1 MEILSSPASLLQ
13 ILFVRVLADPTNT
26 KTRCEIFSKLTI
38 KTQND
43 YNDVVLASLLFNLN
57 KFHKLFW
64 CVRCWL
70 ETRNFRQGVE
80 EVNCRNLFL
89 TCKICSAL
97 TLKIFLF
104 RPSME
109 NFLKSQGEMNL
120 FWLYLL
126 LIQPRLH
133 LYFILKNQFCRW
145 SLDSTF
151 FMLN

>member
-1 MEILSSPASLLQ
+1 MEILNSPASLLQ

-64 CVRCWL
+64 CVRCWI

-97 TLKIFLF
+97 TLKIFLDQVWKISLKARVKWICFDFTYYWF
-104 RPSME
+104 RQDCIYIS
-109 NFLKSQGEMNL
+109 FLKISFADEV
-120 FWLYLL
+120 
-126 LIQPRLH
+126 LIVL
-133 LYFILKNQFCRW
+133 
-145 SLDSTF
+145 SLC
-151 FMLN
+151 